1 VRDPR
6 NCQIVSTLCALDEAR
21 MLRVVSVIRKADIE
35 STKIV
40 DRVILDSDD
49 RRRRRM
55 VLASEMGAEML
66 LDLERPATLGDG
78 DGLLLDNG
86 SVIQV
91 SGKPECLL
99 EIESTSPR
107 ESARLAWHLG
117 NRHTEVQFIGDRTRI
132 RYDHV
137 LEDMLRRL
145 GARITSL
152 EAAFD
157 PEVAVSQHVDRH
169 GHERGHSHHHNGS

>member
-55 VLASEMGAEML
+55 VLASEKGAEIL
-66 LDLERPATLGDG
+66 LDFERPAILGDG

-86 SVIQV
+86 SVMQV
-91 SGKPECLL
+91 SGKPERLL
-99 EIESTSPR
+99 EIESSSPR

-137 LEDMLRRL
+137 LEDMLRGL

-157 PEVAVSQHVDRH
+157 PEAAVSQH
-169 GHERGHSHHHNGS
+169 GHSHHHNGS

>member
-1 VRDPR
+1 
-6 NCQIVSTLCALDEAR
+6 

-35 STKIV
+35 SAKVV
-40 DRVILDSDD
+40 DRVILDSND

-55 VLASEMGAEML
+55 VLASEKGAEIL

-132 RYDHV
+132 RHDHV
-137 LEDMLRRL
+137 LEDMLRGL

-157 PEVAVSQHVDRH
+157 PEAAVSQH
-169 GHERGHSHHHNGS
+169 GHSHHHNGS

>member
-1 VRDPR
+1 
-6 NCQIVSTLCALDEAR
+6 

-35 STKIV
+35 SAKIV
-40 DRVILDSDD
+40 DRIILDSDD

-55 VLASEMGAEML
+55 VLASENGVEML
-66 LDLERPATLGDG
+66 LDLERPAVLGDG

-86 SVIQV
+86 SVMQV
-91 SGKPECLL
+91 SGKPERLL
-99 EIESTSPR
+99 EIEPSSPR

-137 LEDMLRRL
+137 LEDMLRGL
-145 GARITSL
+145 GAKITSV

-157 PEVAVSQHVDRH
+157 PEAAVSQH
-169 GHERGHSHHHNGS
+169 GHSHHHNGS

>member
-1 VRDPR
+1 
-6 NCQIVSTLCALDEAR
+6 

-35 STKIV
+35 SAKIV
-40 DRVILDSDD
+40 DRIILDSDD
-49 RRRRRM
+49 RHRRRM
-55 VLASEMGAEML
+55 VLASEKGAEIL
-66 LDLERPATLGDG
+66 LDFERPTILGDG

-86 SVIQV
+86 SVMQV
-91 SGKPECLL
+91 SGKLERLL
-99 EIESTSPR
+99 EIESSSPR

-132 RYDHV
+132 RHDHV
-137 LEDMLRRL
+137 LEDMLRGL

-169 GHERGHSHHHNGS
+169 GHERGHSHHHNGSRS